1 MKICTSNIYLILF
14 IAVILC
20 MVSCKNR
27 PHNEEIDLL
36 NSKVD
41 SLEKENNNKDTQI
54 NDMMSFVGVLAD
66 GLDSI
71 ARQEDMLF
79 AGSQGRE
86 GTGIDREQ
94 LKKNLAAFENMLNQ
108 QKLRI
113 AQLADSLKA
122 RGANLQKLTSL
133 VNYLN
138 QQLDDKNN
146 VIRSLRADIDK
157 KNVSIAQLQRRVS
170 SLSESNTQL
179 AQKVE
184 RQVEALNT
192 QTEMIN
198 EGYVK
203 IGTAKELKSQGI
215 LSGGFMKKKRV
226 NVATLRQDKFM
237 KVDIRVFTEI
247 PINSSD
253 PKVLT
258 HMPPSSYRIVK
269 NGKTSTLYVTDPTAF
284 WSVSNYLIIQK

>member
-1 MKICTSNIYLILF
+1 MKKPKTLLLLVVT
-14 IAVILC
+14 VILSGII
-20 MVSCKNR
+20 SCKDSNL
-27 PHNEEIDLL
+27 PEKDYWVA
-36 NSKVD
+36 KVD
-41 SLEKENNNKDTQI
+41 SLEKENNHKDTQI
-54 NDMMSFVGVLAD
+54 NDMMSFVSVLAD

-94 LKKNLAAFENMLNQ
+94 LKRNLEAFENMLNQ
-108 QKLRI
+108 QKQRI
-113 AQLADSLKA
+113 AQLADSLRS
-122 RGANLQKLTSL
+122 RGANLEKLTSL

-138 QQLDDKNN
+138 KQLDEKND

-179 AQKVE
+179 TKKVE
-184 RQVEALNT
+184 RQVEALDT
-192 QTEMIN
+192 QTEIIN

-203 IGTAKELKSQGI
+203 IGTAKEHKAQGI
-215 LSGGFMKKKRV
+215 LTGGFLKKKRV
-226 NVATLRQDKFM
+226 NVSTLRHDKFM

-247 PINSSD
+247 PINSPD

-269 NGKTSTLYVTDPTAF
+269 NGKTSTLYVTDPTTF
-284 WSVSNYLIIQK
+284 WSVSNFLIIQK

>member
-1 MKICTSNIYLILF
+1 MKKPKTLLLLVVTVMLSGII
-14 IAVILC
+14 
-20 MVSCKNR
+20 SCKDSN
-27 PHNEEIDLL
+27 PPEKDFWVA
-36 NSKVD
+36 KVD
-41 SLEKENNNKDTQI
+41 SLEKENNHKDTQI

-94 LKKNLAAFENMLNQ
+94 LKRNLEAFENMLNQ
-108 QKLRI
+108 QKQRI
-113 AQLADSLKA
+113 AQLADSLRS
-122 RGANLQKLTSL
+122 RGANLEKLTSL

-138 QQLDDKNN
+138 QQLDEKNN

-157 KNVSIAQLQRRVS
+157 KNVNIAQLQRRVS

-179 AQKVE
+179 TKKVE
-184 RQVEALNT
+184 RQVEALDT
-192 QTEMIN
+192 QTEIIN

-203 IGTAKELKSQGI
+203 IGTAKELKAQGI
-215 LSGGFMKKKRV
+215 LTGGFLKKKRV
-226 NVATLRQDKFM
+226 NVSTLRQDKFM
-237 KVDIRVFTEI
+237 KVDIRV
-247 PINSSD
+247 SSD
-253 PKVLT
+253 PKILT

-269 NGKTSTLYVTDPTAF
+269 NGKTSTLYVTDPTTF
-284 WSVSNYLIIQK
+284 WSVSNFLIIQK